1 MTDPKARGS
10 ARQFAPTFLILPA
23 LVLFFLLSS
32 PAQND
37 SGKVRPFDPLPQD
50 TGSAGLQLMLR
61 RLSTT
66 ARLMHT
72 TAHPDDE
79 DGGMMTLESRGHGDT
94 VLLLTLNRGEGGQ
107 NKMGSNL
114 FDVLG
119 VLRTL
124 ELTASDRYYGV
135 EQRFTRVA
143 DFGFS
148 KNPDETFQ
156 KWQGHDIAL
165 GDIVRVIR
173 TFRPD
178 VLVSRFQGTDRDGHG
193 NHQASGIVSREA
205 FRAAAD
211 PNRFPE
217 QIKEG
222 LLPWQAKKF
231 YFDNVCP
238 FRSNECAP
246 ENYTVKLSTG
256 EKDPLLR
263 MTYIQFAMEGLRHQ
277 LSQGAGGWSIDSGPH
292 YAFYRLVDSV
302 LPSTV
307 GKDGHE
313 QDFFDGIDTTLPGL
327 ASRLGEEETK
337 VPWLRQELERVAG
350 SIDAVSKA
358 SQADAQRA
366 PESLFAIA
374 ESFYQLVR
382 RVEGSNLSDVARLD
396 ILSRLRE
403 KEDQAQSA
411 VNFAMNVTIDATVAP
426 PKGTGGLS
434 PGDMPRE
441 EEALTAV
448 SPGQALTVRVKLHNG
463 SKYPLFIG
471 RAHLGVP
478 GGWLKVADAEKAT
491 VAAGEDYFANFG
503 LRVPAKAAY
512 TRPYWHRADPETDAV
527 NQVDDETYATLAL
540 PPPLVRAAV
549 EYQIAPKPDRRLSIQ
564 GWTPQKPPPP
574 HPFAEI
580 SAAALVPFSDK
591 SGSLQKRPL
600 AVVPTFSVTLE
611 PGTQVVPV
619 AGTSSRQVNVGVTY
633 NLTASSQGVLRL
645 TVPEGWRV
653 TPEEVPVHFHRR
665 GEKQDFKFEVTPS
678 QLKEGR
684 AEVRAVL
691 EAGGNQYSEG
701 YSVVTREDLDTF
713 YYFQPAAQRVSIV
726 DVQVPKQLKI
736 GYIMGAGDDIPA
748 VLHELGLDVTVIPA
762 ENLARE
768 DLAKFHTIVLGIRA
782 YDTRKEVAVNNQKLL
797 DFVSAGGTLLA
808 QYEADVGNFNGGHF
822 TPYPATLSRG
832 RVSVEEAPVEILAP
846 QDSVFTS
853 PNQITP
859 RDFDGWVQERG
870 LYFMDSWDDKFTP
883 LLASHDPGE
892 SSLKGGLLRAQYGKG
907 TYIYTGYAFFRQL
920 PAGVPGAVRLYVNL
934 LSAGHQSSVARR

>member
-1 MTDPKARGS
+1 
-10 ARQFAPTFLILPA
+10 
-23 LVLFFLLSS
+23 
-32 PAQND
+32 
-37 SGKVRPFDPLPQD
+37 
-50 TGSAGLQLMLR
+50 MLR

-79 DGGMMTLESRGHGDT
+79 DGGMMTLESRGRGDN

-107 NKMGSNL
+107 NKVGSNL

-124 ELTASDRYYGV
+124 ELTASDRYYGA

-148 KNPDETFQ
+148 KSPDETFQ
-156 KWQGHDIAL
+156 KWQGHDVAL
-165 GDIVRVIR
+165 ADIVRVIR

-277 LSQGAGGWSIDSGPH
+277 LSQGAGGWSIDAGPH

-313 QDFFDGIDTTLPGL
+313 QDFFDGIDTSLPGL
-327 ASRLGEEETK
+327 AARLGEEEAK
-337 VPWLRQELERVAG
+337 VPWLRPELTNVAG
-350 SIDAVSKA
+350 KIDAASKA
-358 SQADAQRA
+358 NEADTLRA
-366 PESLFAIA
+366 PEPLFAIA
-374 ESFYQLVR
+374 ESLRELVNR
-382 RVEGSNLSDVARLD
+382 TDSSDLSLPARLD
-396 ILSRLRE
+396 LVTRLRE
-403 KEDQAQSA
+403 KEDQAQRA
-411 VNFAMNVTIDATVAP
+411 VNFAMNVTLSATVAP
-426 PKGTGGLS
+426 AKGAGTDS
-434 PGDMPRE
+434 PRE
-441 EEALTAV
+441 EDALTAV

-463 SKYPLFIG
+463 SKYPLFIAS
-471 RAHLGVP
+471 AHLELP
-478 GGWLKVADAEKAT
+478 EGWVKMAEAEKAT
-491 VAAGEDYFANFG
+491 IAAGEDYYANFG
-503 LRVPAKAAY
+503 LKVPAKAAY
-512 TRPYWHRADPETDAV
+512 TRPYWHRDDPETDAV
-527 NQVDDETYATLAL
+527 NKVDDEAYATLAF
-540 PPPLVRAAV
+540 PPPAVRATV
-549 EYQIAPKPDRRLSIQ
+549 HYQIAQSPDRRLSIQ
-564 GWTPQKPPPP
+564 GWKPQKPAAP
-574 HPFAEI
+574 HPYTEI
-580 SAAALVPFSDK
+580 SSVVVVPFTDK
-591 SGSLQKRPL
+591 TGELQKRRL
-600 AVVPTFSVTLE
+600 AVVPAFSVTLD
-611 PGTQVVPV
+611 PGTQVVPT
-619 AGTSSRQVNVGVTY
+619 GGSSSRQVSVGVSY
-633 NLTASSQGVLRL
+633 NLSSPAQGVLRL
-645 TVPEGWRV
+645 TVPEGWKVTTQEVRV
-653 TPEEVPVHFHRR
+653 NIAHR
-665 GEKQDFKFEVTPS
+665 GEKQRFLFDVTPS

-691 EAGGNQYSEG
+691 DAGGNHFSEG
-701 YSVVTREDLDTF
+701 YSVVTRQDLDTF
-713 YYFQPAAQRVSIV
+713 YYYQPAAQRVSIV
-726 DVQVPKQLKI
+726 DVKIPQDLKV

-748 VLHELGLDVTVIPA
+748 VLREVGLDVTVISA
-762 ENLARE
+762 EKLASE
-768 DLAKFHTIVLGIRA
+768 DLAKFGTIVLGIRT
-782 YDTRKEVAVNNQKLL
+782 YDTQKDVAANNKRLL
-797 DFVSAGGTLLA
+797 DFVSAGGTLVV
-808 QYEADVGNFNGGHF
+808 QYEADVGNFNGGNF
-822 TPYPATLSRG
+822 APFPATLSRG

-846 QDSVFTS
+846 QDRIFNS
-853 PNQITP
+853 PNRITQK
-859 RDFDGWVQERG
+859 DFEGWVQERG
-870 LYFMDSWDDKFTP
+870 LYFMDKWDDKFTP

-892 SSLKGGLLRAQYGKG
+892 ESLKGGLLRAQYGKG

-934 LSAGHQSSVARR
+934 LCAGKESSIASRQEPPVGR